1 MDTAMT
7 DVPSSRPAHQS
18 TEHPP
23 VTAWLGWVLF
33 IAIILLSAGL
43 INVTQGLI
51 ALFDSDSF
59 AAARSDLIIDVNFA
73 AWGWALLIL
82 GTALVVAGAG
92 IALGY
97 GWARAVGVV
106 AAAINAMVNVGFI
119 GAYPAWAVLAV
130 SFDVLAI
137 YALVVHGAEAKAVR
151 TGPR

>member
-1 MDTAMT
+1 MT

-18 TEHPP
+18 TDHPP

-43 INVTQGLI
+43 INVAQGLI
-51 ALFDSDSF
+51 ALFDSGSF
-59 AAARSDLIIDVNFA
+59 AAARSDLLIDVNFA

-82 GTALVVAGAG
+82 GTTLVLAGAG

-106 AAAINAMVNVGFI
+106 AAAVNTMVNIGFV
-119 GAYPAWAVLAV
+119 GAYPAWAILAV
-130 SFDVLAI
+130 SFNILAI
-137 YALVVHGAEAKAVR
+137 YALMVHGTEAKAMR
-151 TGPR
+151 TGVQ